1 LASQINASNSGFG
14 GIVSTGDSS
23 GVLQLQT
30 VGTTAVTI
38 DTSQNTT
45 LAGRLTTA
53 SSGIQF
59 SDGSTQT
66 TAAVSPYVLKNRI
79 INGDMVIDQRNAGA
93 SVSVSNE
100 TVTYITDRWN
110 VYEGTSGSMTSQQSS
125 TAPAGFVNSLL
136 LTVTSAGTATAS
148 QLCRIQ
154 QRIEGL
160 NVSDLSWG
168 SASAQTITIS
178 FWVRSS
184 LTGTY
189 CVNIRNNAVD
199 RSYVATYTISAAN
212 TWEQKSVTIAGDTS
226 GTWLTTNGVGMFI
239 SWDLGSGSSA
249 NTTAGSWVAGNKE
262 NTSAQANWIG
272 TASATF
278 YITGVQLERGSTAT
292 SFEWLPFGTE
302 LALCQRYYEKSFDY
316 GTAPANGPNTT
327 TLATPYGIF
336 SGYSTNAS
344 PGGGNVF
351 YKVTKR
357 AIPTVTPYG
366 NSQGYWYASSWGVNA
381 FAALSG
387 DSSMYF
393 SQQQVGGYA
402 QTYGHWASSAEL

>member
-1 LASQINASNSGFG
+1 
-14 GIVSTGDSS
+14 
-23 GVLQLQT
+23 
-30 VGTTAVTI
+30 
-38 DTSQNTT
+38 
-45 LAGRLTTA
+45 
-53 SSGIQF
+53 
-59 SDGSTQT
+59 
-66 TAAVSPYVLKNRI
+66 
-79 INGDMVIDQRNAGA
+79 
-93 SVSVSNE
+93 
-100 TVTYITDRWN
+100 
-110 VYEGTSGSMTSQQSS
+110 MTSQQSS

>member
-45 LAGRLTTA
+45 LTGKLTTA

-66 TAAVSPYVLKNRI
+66 TAAVTPYVLKNRI
-79 INGDMVIDQRNAGA
+79 INGAFAVDQRNAGA
-93 SVSVSNE
+93 SQTITGGASPLAFNCDRWQVRSQGANATVQQVVTNNTYRMVFTGLASNSGVAASQSIE
-100 TVTYITDRWN
+100 AINCADMAGRTVTL
-110 VYEGTSGSMTSQQSS
+110 
-125 TAPAGFVNSLL
+125 SLL
-136 LTVTSAGTATAS
+136 AKSTSLTSLTLEAYYANTTNTFGTWASPTVTSIGT
-148 QLCRIQ
+148 Q
-154 QRIEGL
+154 
-160 NVSDLSWG
+160 
-168 SASAQTITIS
+168 
-178 FWVRSS
+178 
-184 LTGTY
+184 
-189 CVNIRNNAVD
+189 
-199 RSYVATYTISAAN
+199 
-212 TWEQKSVTIAGDTS
+212 SVTISTTEALVSYTFAVPSAATTGLQIRITS
-226 GTWLTTNGVGMFI
+226 GALAATQTLTI
-239 SWDLGSGSSA
+239 
-249 NTTAGSWVAGNKE
+249 GN
-262 NTSAQANWIG
+262 
-272 TASATF
+272 
-278 YITGVQLERGSTAT
+278 VQLEVGSSAT
-292 SFEWLPFGTE
+292 SFEWLPFGTQ

-316 GTAPANGPNTT
+316 GTVPANGPNTT